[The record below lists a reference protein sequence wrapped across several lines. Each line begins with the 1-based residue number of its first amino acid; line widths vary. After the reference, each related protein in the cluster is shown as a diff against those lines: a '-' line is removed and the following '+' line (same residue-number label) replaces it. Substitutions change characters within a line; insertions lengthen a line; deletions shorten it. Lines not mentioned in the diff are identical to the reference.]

1 VNSHPIERIIAK
13 EIESWERKLK
23 KDKGSYFVCIPKPLV
38 QANGLQKNAFVRFI
52 RCYDEKSGR
61 ILMILDINP

>member
-1 VNSHPIERIIAK
+1 MNHPLEKIMAKDIEV
-13 EIESWERKLK
+13 WQRKLK
-23 KDKGSYFVCIPKPLV
+23 KDKSSYYVCIPKPLI
-38 QANGLQKNAFVRFI
+38 QANVIQKNAFVRFI